1 MYIVDVTCVVKGNTI
16 EMVFGEVTLLTAGTE
31 LSLLENVVYDA
42 YTDDPNVRAYSSGF
56 VTVEAPAEMVCIIFF
71 LYI

>member
-1 MYIVDVTCVVKGNTI
+1 
-16 EMVFGEVTLLTAGTE
+16 MVFGEVTLLTAGTE